1 MGALIGPIL
10 QVKLAQSVKFDGSTN
25 LYTMHV
31 ETNDEGRRK
40 YKVKKSYAEF
50 KELEQLV

>member
-1 MGALIGPIL
+1 
-10 QVKLAQSVKFDGSTN
+10 
-25 LYTMHV
+25 MHV